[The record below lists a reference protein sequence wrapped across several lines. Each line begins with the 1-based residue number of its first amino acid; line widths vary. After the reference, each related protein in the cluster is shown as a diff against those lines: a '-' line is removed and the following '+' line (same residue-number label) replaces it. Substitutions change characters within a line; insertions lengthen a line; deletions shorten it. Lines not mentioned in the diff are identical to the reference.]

1 MHPTN
6 RENTDICDYFEL
18 KTHIMDISVVI
29 IALGLLIFFS
39 HTFNAL
45 FVKTRIPNV
54 LLLMLI
60 GLVVGPVLHLI
71 SPADLGQFGSVFTT
85 ITLIVILFESGTNL
99 NPQTLKQSIGKA
111 TLLTVLNF
119 VCVMLIAFLVGR
131 FLLDL
136 TLLHCLFLGAAVGGT
151 SSAVVVSM
159 LSQVKPGPKAEMI
172 LFLESA
178 LSDIVCL
185 IVALAV
191 LSGIQ
196 TGAIS
201 VGGMFKAMGIAMLA
215 SLLAGFVV
223 GTVWLVVLKKWLSHI
238 KNSMFTSFALAFI
251 IYGTCESIGWNGGLA
266 VLAFGLT
273 LSNIGSAKFM
283 RQLFAIGEESGLNQQ
298 ERNFYSEI
306 VFVLQ
311 TYFFVYIGVSIQLG
325 NIWHL
330 VVGALIVALIFA
342 LRPLTAKT
350 MGRKD
355 MDGRDHKLMAALGPK
370 GLVGAVLASLPLQ
383 YAHQYA
389 AAHQVA
395 GDTLQVTVAESMA
408 DHSPFHRRQHPVI
421 SDEELLPSE
430 RIVDADTLLL
440 RAEDF
445 ARPVA
450 EEAAA
455 QTDALETADL
465 ENAAEA
471 LPAANRPAEKALP
484 PQETAGEDSFEQAVI
499 LAYNGQTVQNVAY
512 AIVLFSIILCSVMV
526 AVIESKYKKSVL
538 AATAPT
544 GGAASGGESEPAEK
558 PAEPAEPAEKPAEP
572 AGETESDSQVR
583 REEEWNEPEE
593 DK

>member
-1 MHPTN
+1 
-6 RENTDICDYFEL
+6 
-18 KTHIMDISVVI
+18 MDISVVI

-99 NPQTLKQSIGKA
+99 NPQTLRQSIGKA
-111 TLLTVLNF
+111 TLLTILNF
-119 VCVMLIAFLVGR
+119 VCVMVIAFLVGR

-201 VGGMFKAMGIAMLA
+201 VGAMFKTMGIAMLA
-215 SLLAGFVV
+215 SLLAGVVV
-223 GTVWLVVLKKWLSHI
+223 GTIWLVVLKKWLSHI

-251 IYGTCESIGWNGGLA
+251 IYGTCETIGWNGGLA

-283 RQLFAIGEESGLNQQ
+283 RRLFAIGEESGLNQQ

-383 YAHQYA
+383 YAQQYA
-389 AAHQVA
+389 VTHQVA
-395 GDTLQVTVAESMA
+395 GEELQVAVAESMTG
-408 DHSPFHRRQHPVI
+408 HSPFHRRQRPVI

-430 RIVDADTLLL
+430 QIVDTDTLLL

-445 ARPVA
+445 AQS
-450 EEAAA
+450 AA
-455 QTDALETADL
+455 ETAAP
-465 ENAAEA
+465 ETVAAGESGYA
-471 LPAANRPAEKALP
+471 AGQTLPAASRPAQEALP
-484 PQETAGEDSFEQAVI
+484 PQQPAGEDSFEQAVV

-526 AVIESKYKKSVL
+526 AVIESKYKKSFL
-538 AATAPT
+538 AATAPS
-544 GGAASGGESEPAEK
+544 GNAAPEGEPEAAKNPAEPVEKPAESAESAEKPAEK
-558 PAEPAEPAEKPAEP
+558 PAEA
-572 AGETESDSQVR
+572 AGETEGDSQAR
-583 REEEWNEPEE
+583 REEDWNEPKE

>member
-1 MHPTN
+1 
-6 RENTDICDYFEL
+6 
-18 KTHIMDISVVI
+18 MDISVVI

-99 NPQTLKQSIGKA
+99 NPQTLRQSIGKA
-111 TLLTVLNF
+111 TLLTILNF
-119 VCVMLIAFLVGR
+119 VCVMVIAFLVGR

-201 VGGMFKAMGIAMLA
+201 VGAMFKTMGIAMLA
-215 SLLAGFVV
+215 SLLAGVVV
-223 GTVWLVVLKKWLSHI
+223 GTIWLVVLKKWLSHI

-251 IYGTCESIGWNGGLA
+251 IYGTCETIGWNGGLA

-383 YAHQYA
+383 YAQQYA
-389 AAHQVA
+389 VTHQVA
-395 GDTLQVTVAESMA
+395 GEELQVAVAESMTG
-408 DHSPFHRRQHPVI
+408 HSPFHRRQRPVI

-430 RIVDADTLLL
+430 QIVDTDTLLL

-445 ARPVA
+445 AQS
-450 EEAAA
+450 AA
-455 QTDALETADL
+455 ETAAP
-465 ENAAEA
+465 ETVAAGESGYA
-471 LPAANRPAEKALP
+471 AGQTLPAASRPAQEALP
-484 PQETAGEDSFEQAVI
+484 PQQPAGEDSFEQAVV

-526 AVIESKYKKSVL
+526 AVIESKYKKSFL
-538 AATAPT
+538 AATAPS
-544 GGAASGGESEPAEK
+544 GNAAPEGEPEAAKNPAEPVEKPAESAESAEKPAEK
-558 PAEPAEPAEKPAEP
+558 PAEA
-572 AGETESDSQVR
+572 AGETEGDSQAR
-583 REEEWNEPEE
+583 REEDWNEPKE

>member
-1 MHPTN
+1 
-6 RENTDICDYFEL
+6 
-18 KTHIMDISVVI
+18 MDISVVI

-111 TLLTVLNF
+111 TLLTILNF
-119 VCVMLIAFLVGR
+119 VCVMVIAFLVGR

-201 VGGMFKAMGIAMLA
+201 VGAMFKTMGIAMLA
-215 SLLAGFVV
+215 SLLAGFAV
-223 GTVWLVVLKKWLSHI
+223 GTIWLVVLKKWLSHI

-251 IYGTCESIGWNGGLA
+251 IYGTCETIGWNGGLA

-283 RQLFAIGEESGLNQQ
+283 RRLFAIGEESGLNQQ

-383 YAHQYA
+383 YAQQYA
-389 AAHQVA
+389 VTHQVA
-395 GDTLQVTVAESMA
+395 GEELQVAVAESMTG
-408 DHSPFHRRQHPVI
+408 HSPFHRRQRPVI

-430 RIVDADTLLL
+430 QIVDTDTLLL

-445 ARPVA
+445 AQSAA
-450 EEAAA
+450 ETA
-455 QTDALETADL
+455 ALETTAP
-465 ENAAEA
+465 ETAVPETVAAGESGYA
-471 LPAANRPAEKALP
+471 AGQTLPAASRPAQEALP
-484 PQETAGEDSFEQAVI
+484 PQQPAGEDSFEQAVV

-538 AATAPT
+538 AATAPS
-544 GGAASGGESEPAEK
+544 GNAAPEGEPEAAKNPAEPAEK
-558 PAEPAEPAEKPAEP
+558 PAESAESAEKPAEKPAEP
-572 AGETESDSQVR
+572 AGETESDSQAR
-583 REEEWNEPEE
+583 REEDWNEPKE